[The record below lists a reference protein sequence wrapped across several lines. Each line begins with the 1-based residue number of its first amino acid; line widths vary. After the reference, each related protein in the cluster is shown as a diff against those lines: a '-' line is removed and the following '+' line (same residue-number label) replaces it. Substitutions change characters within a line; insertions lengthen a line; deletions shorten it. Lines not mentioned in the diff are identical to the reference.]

1 MKTQILYYWGR
12 KKKQQ
17 QKHVIS
23 GTDQYSSNP
32 RSRVICIPNQG
43 SLSQSEK
50 EKYLQV

>member
-1 MKTQILYYWGR
+1 MKTQILYYWE
-12 KKKQQ
+12 KKNP

-23 GTDQYSSNP
+23 RTDQYISKP
-32 RSRVICIPNQG
+32 CSRVICILNQG